1 MGGTEHVPS
10 ALFPDF
16 DGNHRHVTHQNNC
29 RTGTGGRTLN
39 LQIRPKRSAERRV
52 RYEKTGLD
60 YTVSWSVIGLF
71 VIFSLISLHLAAFVL
86 IPLTMAI
93 VVGLILGLAADRMGN
108 IGIPP
113 TLTAIILSSVFIGI
127 LGLLAVTIAGPIN
140 MLMENGP
147 KMLEQAIDYLES
159 VSWLQR
165 PIEALS
171 RGPVSPEAMLEN
183 SGTILSTLAT
193 GVTPALL
200 QIFIFMTALVLFL
213 SSRLAMRRALIRAF
227 SNRGRRL
234 RAIRLFN
241 EVEAALGHYFATAV
255 VVYALFGAVAGMIAW
270 VGGLGSPVLWAVAAF
285 LLSFIPFLGI
295 ASVTLAMAVG
305 GVLAHES
312 LLIGLLPA
320 IVFFIVD
327 GLLENLLI
335 PAAMGRRLEM
345 NAFMLF
351 VAIVFWTWLWG
362 AVGAMLAVPLTLI
375 GMTLFGGIVPHA
387 KMQPKL
393 PD

>member
-1 MGGTEHVPS
+1 M
-10 ALFPDF
+10 
-16 DGNHRHVTHQNNC
+16 
-29 RTGTGGRTLN
+29 N
-39 LQIRPKRSAERRV
+39 LQVQPKRPAQRRV
-52 RYEKTGLD
+52 RFQKTGLD

-71 VIFSLISLHLAAFVL
+71 AIFALISLHLASFVL

-93 VVGLILGLAADRMGN
+93 VVGLILGLAADRMGKL
-108 IGIPP
+108 GIPP
-113 TLTAIILSSVFIGI
+113 MLTAVILSTLFLGV
-127 LGLLAVTIAGPIN
+127 LGLLVFTIAGPIN
-140 MLMENGP
+140 MLIENGP
-147 KMLEQAIDYLES
+147 KMVERAIDYLEG
-159 VSWLQR
+159 VSWLRR

-171 RGPVSPEAMLEN
+171 SSPVSPEAMLQN

-200 QIFIFMTALVLFL
+200 QIFIFVVALLLFL
-213 SSRLAMRRALIRAF
+213 ASRLTMRRALIRAF
-227 SNRGRRL
+227 SHRDRRL
-234 RAIRLFN
+234 KAIHLLN

-255 VVYALFGAVAGMIAW
+255 VVYALFGAVAGIIAW
-270 VGGLGSPVLWAVAAF
+270 VGGLGSPLLWAVGAF

-295 ASVTLAMAVG
+295 ASVTIAMMVG

-320 IVFFIVD
+320 IVFFAVD
-327 GLLENLLI
+327 GLLENLLL

-345 NAFMLF
+345 NTFMLF

-375 GMTLFGGIVPHA
+375 GMTLFGGILPQA
-387 KMQPKL
+387 RPQPNL